1 MSKTNDHKNSGE
13 VNLFSILSHEL
24 KSSITLIQGLSEL
37 LKDNSLVGTNK
48 ELAQLVGYIHSTSN
62 HTHKLLE
69 NVLNWSFLQ
78 NGNVSFKPQNVSVKG
93 IVNHELEQLAFA
105 IQHKE
110 LKLSCSVADEIIFAD
125 SHLLGM
131 VIRNLLTNAIK
142 YSYRGGAITLSLYI
156 YLDFYEF
163 TITDSEK
170 VSVMKLNDV
179 SLKVNSLRVNW
190 EQSPSKVP
198 DWDSSY
204 AKSLWSNITVSFGLL
219 AKRVGDPNLNSLFQV
234 RGLLFKLCIK

>member
-62 HTHKLLE
+62 HTHKLLD

-163 TITDSEK
+163 TITDSGKGISDE
-170 VSVMKLNDV
+170 V
-179 SLKVNSLRVNW
+179 
-190 EQSPSKVP
+190 
-198 DWDSSY
+198 
-204 AKSLWSNITVSFGLL
+204 
-219 AKRVGDPNLNSLFQV
+219 KR
-234 RGLLFKLCIK
+234 RLFKGELVESELGTESEQGTGLGLILCKEFVEQHQDRKSVV

>member
-78 NGNVSFKPQNVSVKG
+78 NGNVSFKPQNVSVKE

-125 SHLLGM
+125 KHLLGM

-163 TITDSEK
+163 TITDSGK
-170 VSVMKLNDV
+170 GINDEV
-179 SLKVNSLRVNW
+179 
-190 EQSPSKVP
+190 
-198 DWDSSY
+198 
-204 AKSLWSNITVSFGLL
+204 
-219 AKRVGDPNLNSLFQV
+219 KR
-234 RGLLFKLCIK
+234 RLFKDELVESELGTESEQGTGLGLILCKEFVEQHHGKLWFTSEEGRGSQFKFIIPSEGFVI